1 MPHAYGLKARSRYI
15 FSKAFR
21 THGHDPLS
29 RYLTTYHIGDY
40 VDIIGDGS
48 KHRGMPNKIYHGKT
62 GKVYDVTH
70 HALGIIVNKKVRNHI
85 LHKKLHVRVEHA
97 RVSKSRISFIERLK
111 QNEKLKKEAK
121 AKGIKVQIKRQPAG
135 PTEEHVA
142 VGKRE
147 FLNYK
152 PFVELF

>member
-29 RYLTTYHIGDY
+29 RYLTIYKVGDY

-62 GKVYDVTH
+62 GKVFDVTH
-70 HALGIIVNKKVRNHI
+70 HALGIIVNKRVRNNI
-85 LHKKLHVRVEHA
+85 LHKKLHVRVEHV
-97 RVSKSRISFIERLK
+97 RQSKSRVSFILRMKE
-111 QNEKLKKEAK
+111 NEKLKLEAK
-121 AKGIKVQIKRQPAG
+121 KTHKFVDIKRKPASPSEELTAKGKK
-135 PTEEHVA
+135 
-142 VGKRE
+142 E
-147 FLNYK
+147 FVNYK

>member
-29 RYLTTYHIGDY
+29 RYLTVYKIGDY

-62 GKVYDVTH
+62 GKVFDVTH
-70 HALGIIVNKKVRNHI
+70 HALGIIVNKRVRNNI
-85 LHKKLHVRVEHA
+85 LHKKLHVRVEHV
-97 RVSKSRISFIERLK
+97 RQSKSRISFIARMK
-111 QNEKLKKEAK
+111 MNEKLKKEAK
-121 AKGIKVQIKRQPAG
+121 LKKEFVQIKRKPEG
-135 PTEEHVA
+135 PSEEQV
-142 VGKRE
+142 VKGKKE
-147 FLNYK
+147 FMNYK